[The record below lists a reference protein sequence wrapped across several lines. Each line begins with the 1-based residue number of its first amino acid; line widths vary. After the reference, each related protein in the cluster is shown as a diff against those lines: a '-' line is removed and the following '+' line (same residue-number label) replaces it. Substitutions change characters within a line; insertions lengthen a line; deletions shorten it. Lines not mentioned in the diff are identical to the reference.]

1 MSMRLPALLL
11 LLATSA
17 LAGCAGAKSES
28 AGGSGAG
35 GSIGT
40 THCTTIACVPA
51 VTGSLSLAIEIDPPT
66 NATTATVTELP
77 TVSLSVEP
85 IPAKELMADAQASV
99 SVFFTAT
106 ANAAAPSSG
115 SVVLTV
121 PTAIP
126 GRPDLTFQAPT
137 VGGASASVISASLT
151 VPQTAVMAGQTATLA
166 LIPLPPADQQSPPYS
181 FPVTLAP
188 MLAQSLPSDNFT
200 ISGTLLSAYG
210 TPPMA
215 TFVARAYQ
223 DGALV
228 SNAPVMPGGITAAT
242 DPFKLLLP
250 SAVTANGDPLT
261 IQLTPQGQTP
271 ADPWFASNPIAPQAN
286 ATALAVTLP
295 AYSNLNQFNVIVK
308 GDNGTAV
315 SGALV
320 HAQTVVGTSTLGST
334 EFARDGLADVN
345 GTVVLSLLP
354 GTAQAALNY
363 QITVVPPANSAFA
376 IPCDSPVAV
385 TVGGSTTTTIPAP
398 TLTTIML
405 AARPTMVGTVR
416 DNQGYPLS
424 NVAITATQETPDN
437 ASCTSATPAP
447 ASATTAADGTFML
460 ALDPGTYQ
468 IDYDPPVG
476 SAAPRFTEYGVP
488 VTGSASLTH
497 DETLPQ
503 GAAVTGTVVD
513 TNGAAL
519 SSATVRLFQVR
530 CMGGADCTGP
540 NRTAPALRGVAVTDG
555 NGSFRVAVASS
566 ATP

>member
-1 MSMRLPALLL
+1 MSMKLTALLL
-11 LLATSA
+11 LVTASA
-17 LAGCAGAKSES
+17 FAGCAGAES
-28 AGGSGAG
+28 QRTGANGAG
-35 GSIGT
+35 GGIGA
-40 THCTTIACVPA
+40 HCTTIACVPA

-66 NATTATVTELP
+66 NATTATITELP
-77 TVSLSVEP
+77 TVELSVEP
-85 IPAKELMADAQASV
+85 IPSTELMAAAQANV

-106 ANAAAPSSG
+106 ANAAAPSSA

-137 VGGASASVISASLT
+137 VGGASASVISTSLT
-151 VPQTAVMAGQTATLA
+151 VPQTAVTAGETATLA

-188 MLAQSLPSDNFT
+188 MLAESIPSDDFT

-223 DGALV
+223 DGAVV
-228 SNAPVMPGGITAAT
+228 SNAPVMPGGITTGT

-250 SAVTANGDPLT
+250 SAVAANGDPLT
-261 IQLTPQGQTP
+261 VQLTPQGQTP
-271 ADPWFASNPIAPQAN
+271 ADPWFASTPIAPQVN
-286 ATALAVTLP
+286 TTALAVTLP

-308 GDNGTAV
+308 GDDGTAV

-334 EFARDGLADVN
+334 EFARDGLTDVN

-398 TLTTIML
+398 TLTTIIL
-405 AARPTMVGTVR
+405 VARPTLVGTVR
-416 DNQGYPLS
+416 DDQGYPLS

-447 ASATTAADGTFML
+447 ASATTAADGTFIL

-476 SAAPRFTEYGVP
+476 SAAPRFTEYGVHIA
-488 VTGSASLTH
+488 GSASVTH

-503 GAAVTGTVVD
+503 GAAVSGIVVD
-513 TNGAAL
+513 PNGVPL
-519 SSATVRLFQVR
+519 PSATVRLFQVR

-540 NRTAPALRGVAVTDG
+540 DRTAPSLRAVTVTDA
-555 NGSFRVAVASS
+555 NGYFQVAVANS